1 MMQLVSKS
9 GILLAEF
16 DVLDREEIVQLE
28 DGLNSLADFMKIFS
42 VFNSI

>member
-16 DVLDREEIVQLE
+16 DVLDRKETVQLE
-28 DGLNSLADFMKIFS
+28 DGSNSLADFMKIFS
-42 VFNSI
+42 V